1 MDRAEL
7 FASLAEAAPS
17 LDDILY
23 VERRGTEYSWHQVTH
38 HVTRQI
44 TPGAESPPS
53 NAGPDV
59 WMYFSGAW
67 PQDDPIRLQ
76 PFCEDML
83 AEMES
88 MAGGDDR
95 CRWPADQPWPTT
107 H

>member
-17 LDDILY
+17 PDDILY
-23 VERRGTEYSWHQVTH
+23 VERRGDAYKWHRV
-38 HVTRQI
+38 
-44 TPGAESPPS
+44 TPGAEAPAPS
-53 NAGPDV
+53 AAPDV

-67 PQDDPIRLQ
+67 PQDDPPRLHA
-76 PFCEDML
+76 FCEDML

-88 MAGGDDR
+88 MVGGDDR
-95 CRWPADQPWPTT
+95 CRWPIDQPWPVT

>member
-7 FASLAEAAPS
+7 FASLAEATPRP
-17 LDDILY
+17 DDILY
-23 VERRGTEYSWHQVTH
+23 VERRGEDYSWHQVT
-38 HVTRQI
+38 
-44 TPGAESPPS
+44 PGAESLPS
-53 NAGPDV
+53 EPAPDV

-67 PQDDPIRLQ
+67 PQGDPAPLHA
-76 PFCEDML
+76 FCQDML

-95 CRWPADQPWPTT
+95 CRWPVDEPWPVEQTWPVA